1 MGLGTT
7 AKRLRAFLL
16 ALFWLPGFASLAQQP
31 NAAATITAQPAPAC
45 QPAAAVAM
53 QRRTQVA
60 AYYDLKLALVSGR
73 VFEWRSG
80 APLRVV
86 THGAVQ
92 VAVGQARGY
101 AVDTQRRLISWEAG
115 STQTEVLLDDTVWVA
130 AGDSAV
136 FAIRCDGSLWQ
147 RAAAAA
153 GWTRVADAVVHAWVG
168 DGADYY
174 VAASGEL
181 FVRGK
186 AQRGQYGDGKL
197 SEASG
202 WTRVASDAVAVV
214 AHTGH
219 ALYLRRDGA
228 VLGTGGNRF
237 GPLGAHGYGDKADA
251 WGVLFGGASQI
262 ATGSRH
268 SLAIRGDG
276 SLWVWGEG
284 VGLLPKRLLS
294 RVVAASG
301 GLDDSIALTAD
312 GGLWHWALG
321 KPPARVELPR

>member
-1 MGLGTT
+1 M
-7 AKRLRAFLL
+7 RALIHALL
-16 ALFWLPGFASLAQQP
+16 VACACRAMAAEPTVASH
-31 NAAATITAQPAPAC
+31 NTAQPAPAC

-60 AYYDLKLALVSGR
+60 AYYDLKLALVSGK
-73 VFEWRSG
+73 VFEWRTG

-101 AVDTQRRLISWEAG
+101 AIDTQRRLISWEPG
-115 STQTEVLLDDTVWVA
+115 STQTDVLLDDTVWVA
-130 AGDSAV
+130 AGDSGV
-136 FAIRCDGSLWQ
+136 LVIRCDGSLWQ
-147 RAAAAA
+147 REASADE
-153 GWTRVADAVVHAWVG
+153 WTRVADAAVHAWVG

-174 VAASGEL
+174 VAATGEL

-197 SEASG
+197 AEASG

-237 GPLGAHGYGDKADA
+237 GPLGAHGYGDKADV

-276 SLWVWGEG
+276 TLWAWGEG
-284 VGLLPKRLLS
+284 VGLLPKRLLG

-301 GLDDSIALTAD
+301 GLDDSIALTTD
-312 GGLWHWALG
+312 GAVWHWALG
-321 KPPARVELPR
+321 KAPARLELPR